1 MMAMLTLIEANEK
14 LIPKK
19 NCMRDAVDLLL
30 KAEGYLNFYVL
41 DVLPQLAPE
50 IKCIKSFLR
59 SKKLPSDKPLDMQG
73 HMLEA
78 ILHQAL
84 AQVEAAFYYN
94 LNRTTILKNRHE
106 VEVSELHP
114 LRLRLLR
121 EKKTR

>member
-30 KAEGYLNFYVL
+30 KAEG
-41 DVLPQLAPE
+41 
-50 IKCIKSFLR
+50 
-59 SKKLPSDKPLDMQG
+59 KKLPSDKPLDMQG